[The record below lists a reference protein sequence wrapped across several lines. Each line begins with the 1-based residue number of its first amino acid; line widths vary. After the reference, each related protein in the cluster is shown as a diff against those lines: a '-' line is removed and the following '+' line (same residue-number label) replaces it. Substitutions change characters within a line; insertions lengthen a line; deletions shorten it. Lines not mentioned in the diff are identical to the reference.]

1 MHFLDFFCHFQLGNM
16 RIALMSRVL
25 TRAMRAPFL
34 PQYVSMMRANPH
46 LLQLTLWNVKQSSP
60 GNDYFIFLHIFPR
73 QMCLRISS
81 LHFVK
86 ITLSILPVDN
96 RHIQILYGCR
106 MNRWKTSL
114 NSTVKTAKLLKFSS
128 KITEVVLKQ
137 DFWQVCIGSPA
148 FVDLNNEQCIGSPA
162 FVDLNN
168 EQLSIYS

>member
-1 MHFLDFFCHFQLGNM
+1 
-16 RIALMSRVL
+16 
-25 TRAMRAPFL
+25 
-34 PQYVSMMRANPH
+34 
-46 LLQLTLWNVKQSSP
+46 
-60 GNDYFIFLHIFPR
+60 
-73 QMCLRISS
+73 
-81 LHFVK
+81 
-86 ITLSILPVDN
+86 
-96 RHIQILYGCR
+96 